1 MTRGSRVEAELWVAA
16 IPVLPETAEWA
27 RAGLVPGGTRDN
39 LAHAAPHVEWD
50 GTIPQ
55 VERLILCD
63 AQTSGGLLI
72 ALPEERAG
80 DLLAEL
86 RGSGGTDAAWIGRV
100 TGSGEGRLRVRPGR

>member
-1 MTRGSRVEAELWVAA
+1 
-16 IPVLPETAEWA
+16 LPETAEWA